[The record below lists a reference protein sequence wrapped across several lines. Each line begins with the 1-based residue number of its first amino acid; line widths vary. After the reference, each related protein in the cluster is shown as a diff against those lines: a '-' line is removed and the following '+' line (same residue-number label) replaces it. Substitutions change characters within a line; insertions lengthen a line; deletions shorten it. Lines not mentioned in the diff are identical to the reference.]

1 MTANATGRGFG
12 NSTVYA
18 ATQLAS
24 VTGLG
29 TNDRIAMS
37 SESGHVWTQSD
48 MSKNAAAQAHE
59 RGNGSTDD
67 ASTL

>member
-24 VTGLG
+24 AAGLG
-29 TNDRIAMS
+29 TNDRIVVN
-37 SESGHVWTQSD
+37 SESGHPD
-48 MSKNAAAQAHE
+48 MSGCN
-59 RGNGSTDD
+59 RT
-67 ASTL
+67 